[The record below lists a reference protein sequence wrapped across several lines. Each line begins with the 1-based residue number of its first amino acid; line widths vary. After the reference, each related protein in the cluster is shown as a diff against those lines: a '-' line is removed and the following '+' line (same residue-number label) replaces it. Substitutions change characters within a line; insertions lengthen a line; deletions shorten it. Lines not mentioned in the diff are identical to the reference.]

1 MAESR
6 TITVNRKARHD
17 YFIEET
23 VEAGLALT
31 GSEVKSLR
39 DGRANLKDSFARID
53 RGEAVLVNAHISP
66 YEAAARDGHEPTR
79 SRKLLLH
86 RQQIDRL
93 AGKVKEKGLTLI
105 PLRLYF
111 NARGRAKVELGL
123 ARGKRQ
129 YDKRQTIKE
138 REARR
143 ETERALRSGRR
154 ERR

>member
-1 MAESR
+1 MAEPR
-6 TITVNRKARHD
+6 TVTVNRKARHD

-23 VEAGLALT
+23 VEAGLVLT

-39 DGRANLKDSFARID
+39 DGRANLKDSFARVD
-53 RGEAVLVNAHISP
+53 RGEAVLVNAHISLYDP
-66 YEAAARDGHEPTR
+66 AHRENHDPTR

-86 RQQIDRL
+86 RREIDRL
-93 AGKVKEKGLTLI
+93 EGKVKEKGLTLI
-105 PLRLYF
+105 PLRMYF

-129 YDKRQTIKE
+129 YDKRQSIKE

-143 ETERALRSGRR
+143 ETERAMRLGR

>member
-23 VEAGLALT
+23 VEAGLVLT

-53 RGEAVLVNAHISP
+53 HDEAVLVNAHISP
-66 YEAAARDGHEPTR
+66 YDPAARDGHEPTR

-86 RQQIDRL
+86 RREIDRL

-129 YDKRQTIKE
+129 YDKRQVIKE

-143 ETERALRSGRR
+143 ETERALRSSARR
-154 ERR
+154 GS